1 MTHQTPRA
9 FDFGGEPEPA
19 PDPVN
24 RSAVPQV
31 FDFGDAQ
38 GSAAAPQPAVP
49 LTRNSPP
56 NVLSFDDLPPAPA
69 PSGATPNAVARA
81 LFESEDHP
89 AVRDALATAWADY
102 PALFEHSEQ
111 RLAALFRRILPVR
124 LALVTEWAEGP
135 LMEQAALLQ
144 PVTELVLKF
153 AQMAVPAILDAAL
166 ESTRATTGVFGKLFR
181 RPTSPAQ
188 YKPALTSS
196 RAQLLQL
203 MADSEV
209 AMRDLEQSAKNLTLH
224 WAALAVV
231 SKLAGGATDRTLLD
245 ALIQRRTLIQQAVRQ
260 AELSML
266 QMGQVRQQA
275 ADLIGQVSSFLT
287 VTLPALEMAQAQSG
301 N

>member
-1 MTHQTPRA
+1 MTHQTPKA
-9 FDFGGEPEPA
+9 FDFGGEPEPP
-19 PDPVN
+19 PDPAS
-24 RSAVPQV
+24 RSAVPKL

-38 GSAAAPQPAVP
+38 GSAAPP
-49 LTRNSPP
+49 LARNSPP
-56 NVLSFDDLPPAPA
+56 KVLSFDDLPAA
-69 PSGATPNAVARA
+69 RAASGATPKAVAKA

-89 AVRDALATAWADY
+89 AVRDALAAAWADY
-102 PALFEHSEQ
+102 PVLVEHSEQ
-111 RLAALFRRILPVR
+111 RLAALFRRVLPVR
-124 LALVTEWAEGP
+124 LSLVTEWAEGP

-166 ESTRATTGVFGKLFR
+166 ESTKAPTGVFGKLFR

-188 YKPALTSS
+188 YKPALTSA

-209 AMRDLEQSAKNLTLH
+209 ATRNLEESAKNLTLH
-224 WAALAVV
+224 WAALAIV
-231 SKLAGGATDRTLLD
+231 SKLAGGALDATLLD
-245 ALIQRRTLIQQAVRQ
+245 ALVQRRTLMQQAVRQ